1 MVDELEAVSDF
12 DVESLSDVDTTSEV
26 VTVMEVM
33 LEIPCDVL
41 LELNMGRLLLE
52 ERMLGVRATEDE
64 IEWTLLDELVVEL
77 LMLLEDDVG
86 VDGMLLDDLAE
97 VMLDDNRLL
106 LVDSTTVWLEDG
118 LEEDTFDGTGMVL
131 ELELDRDE
139 LEDEAEL
146 LAF

>member
-1 MVDELEAVSDF
+1 MVNELEAVSDF

-52 ERMLGVRATEDE
+52 EPMLGVMATEDE

>member
-26 VTVMEVM
+26 VTVMKVM

-146 LAF
+146 LDF